1 VAREARLCG
10 ECSHGRGGAGNLSL
24 ALVPRATTRLSSVA
38 LLSVGMCWRER
49 AASTRLNSSRARRG
63 LGGAPGPS
71 GPQNQPDAEAVRRV
85 VRPLPAL
92 RQRPDGGDPP
102 ADQRQVE
109 RRDHHSAN
117 EPPGGLATARQ
128 GGGQHRCPAHR
139 DREVNGR
146 GGDQQHR
153 CTPLMRQQH
162 GAGGAAAVKDV
173 VASHQ
178 RPHRGRDRRTRRP
191 SQTGCQ
197 GVARNCSGAPA
208 AHASIVAG
216 PGPLIPFD
224 LDAAKRVVHRSVMA
238 GRLGRGRANAGAPK
252 A

>member
-1 VAREARLCG
+1 M
-10 ECSHGRGGAGNLSL
+10 S
-24 ALVPRATTRLSSVA
+24 ALGVWPHASWPPSRTRLRRRCNERRARSNTIA
-38 LLSVGMCWRER
+38 NGRRER
-49 AASTRLNSSRARRG
+49 AAWGGLSSSRARRG

-85 VRPLPAL
+85 VRPLAAL

-109 RRDHHSAN
+109 RRDHHPAHDA
-117 EPPGGLATARQ
+117 PGGLATARQ
-128 GGGQHRCPAHR
+128 GGGQHPCPAHR

-162 GAGGAAAVKDV
+162 GAGGAAALKHV

-191 SQTGCQ
+191 SQPGCQ
-197 GVARNCSGAPA
+197 GVARNCSAAPA

-216 PGPLIPFD
+216 PGPRIPFD
-224 LDAAKRVVHRSVMA
+224 LDAQVAHA
-238 GRLGRGRANAGAPK
+238 GPDDAS
-252 A
+252 